1 MINPAPTP
9 PPSSTVDDAI
19 RSQKS
24 RCRHAALAAR
34 RELRHRLVADRAIT
48 STVVGLGDY
57 QQAQTVLCYVSLPE
71 EVATD
76 EIIAIS
82 RQSGKQIAV
91 PYCHEGV
98 DLKLFRLDDPSE
110 LVPGTFNVREPL
122 SELRLDPSRQIEPF
136 QLDLVIAP
144 GVAFDAH
151 GGRIGFGKGYF
162 DRLLLKATRAT
173 FVGLAYE
180 AQLMP
185 AVPVLDHDVRMHCVV
200 TERAVYRQG
209 RRHPTHWLR
218 ADHHPAPQGD
228 TA

>member
-1 MINPAPTP
+1 MINPLPTP
-9 PPSSTVDDAI
+9 PPQPSVDDAI

-34 RELRHRLVADRAIT
+34 RELRHRSAADRAIT
-48 STVVGLGDY
+48 STVVGLDEY
-57 QQAQTVLCYVSLPE
+57 QRAKTVLCYVSLPE

-82 RQSGKQIAV
+82 RQSGKQIVV
-91 PYCHEGV
+91 PYCHEGI
-98 DLKLFRLDDPSE
+98 DLKLFRLDDLSE
-110 LVPGTFNVREPL
+110 LIPGTFNVREPL
-122 SELRLDPSRQIEPF
+122 WELRRDPARHVEPL
-136 QLDLVIAP
+136 QLDLVLAP

-162 DRLLLKATRAT
+162 DRLLLKATRAA

-180 AQLMP
+180 AQLLP
-185 AVPVLDHDVRMHCVV
+185 AVPILDHDVRVHYVV

-209 RRHPTHWLR
+209 RRHPTHWLS
-218 ADHHPAPQGD
+218 ADHHP
-228 TA
+228 TS